1 MNEAFAKR
9 YFPNGDALGHMVRV
23 PELKNHPPGVI
34 AVAGSNDW
42 TPIIGIVGNARN
54 NGLDDPVKPE
64 IYFPYS
70 LYMIDWV
77 QIFVRSQKDP
87 MTLETAVRRQVAGVN
102 SGQQISSP
110 VVSMSER
117 IQQQPEWARAHLI
130 AVLSSIFAT
139 LALVLA
145 GVGLYS
151 VVSYGVTL
159 RVAEFGVRLALGAQR
174 RHILGDVLLRSGV
187 SVGAGLL
194 LGLGLNYALYRLGSH
209 WGVLTTLDPKIAVG
223 AGCILV
229 LVALL
234 ACIIP
239 ALRASLTE
247 PMKALRAD

>member
-1 MNEAFAKR
+1 VNEAFAKR

-42 TPIIGIVGNARN
+42 TPIIGIVGDARN

-102 SGQQISSP
+102 PGQQISSP
-110 VVSMSER
+110 VVSMNER
-117 IQQQPEWARAHLI
+117 IQQQPEWARAHLV
-130 AVLSSIFAT
+130 AVLSGIFSS

-151 VVSYGVTL
+151 IVSYGV
-159 RVAEFGVRLALGAQR
+159 
-174 RHILGDVLLRSGV
+174 
-187 SVGAGLL
+187 AGIWSER
-194 LGLGLNYALYRLGSH
+194 ADWR
-209 WGVLTTLDPKIAVG
+209 
-223 AGCILV
+223 
-229 LVALL
+229 
-234 ACIIP
+234 
-239 ALRASLTE
+239 RASARTKLWRRLEGAAFYDSTK
-247 PMKALRAD
+247 PGRFHRHLPGRHHS